1 MHLTLSDRA
10 KEAVAKDLGPH
21 QVLRIAFAGGCGALG
36 FRLSTPRRG
45 NDGDVKIELPEVTV
59 HLDAQAASELDGAT
73 LDYDEEEGFFLDHP
87 SWGVS
92 C

>member
-1 MHLTLSDRA
+1 MKLLLTPAAEDAIER
-10 KEAVAKDLGPH
+10 DLGPD
-21 QVLRIAFAGGCGALG
+21 QILRIAFAGGCGALG

-45 NDGDVKIELPEVTV
+45 NDGDQVVELPQVRV
-59 HLDAQAASELDGAT
+59 HLDRQAADELDGAT
-73 LDYDEEEGFFLDHP
+73 LDFDEDDGFFLDHP